1 MKEGFDKEIDSLLRR
16 HGRAGA
22 GARGDG
28 ARAAEGAA
36 HLDADEL
43 SAFAEGAL
51 PAAARLAAV
60 SHLADCDECRGHVV
74 VLSRAAGVES
84 EIEKRAASARVEP
97 ARPERRRG
105 WLSALF
111 APRVLR
117 YAAPA
122 LALCLVAAVSFVAL
136 RSRRGRE
143 ELAGR
148 VSSGEAKRA
157 APARVDEGGAGDA
170 GLVTSDANTS
180 ANANAS
186 VAPSEAP
193 GVETQGET
201 PAKTSAGAPRA
212 AQPARGPNA
221 GGETEAV
228 TADEPKRAEEPP
240 PPASEKA
247 PADSPAPAAPAK
259 SGPTEAAKVE
269 DKEAK
274 AERGEKD
281 QRKYAP
287 REVIANEQA
296 AQQEKQRTNQQ
307 RNLEAQTPDGSRNQR
322 SAANNAAG
330 AGAGLAAATPRED
343 RDKAER
349 GAGAVTSRRARSSG
363 EARAKEGNDEAGR
376 SEGTRSSEEKRSA
389 AGHRFRREGGAWVD
403 VNYKPS
409 MPSTGVRRGTDAY
422 RALVADIPEV
432 GRVAEQIGGEV
443 VVVIKGRAYRI
454 R

>member
-22 GARGDG
+22 GGRGDG

-60 SHLADCDECRGHVV
+60 SHLADCDECRAHVV
-74 VLSRAAGVES
+74 LLSRAAGVEG
-84 EIEKRAASARVEP
+84 EIEKRAAPAGAEP
-97 ARPERRRG
+97 ARPARRRG

-136 RSRRGRE
+136 RTRRGRG

-148 VSSGEAKRA
+148 VSSGEARRA
-157 APARVDEGGAGDA
+157 APARVEEGGAGDA
-170 GLVTSDANTS
+170 GLLTSNANMS
-180 ANANAS
+180 ANANVS
-186 VAPSEAP
+186 VAQSGATSE
-193 GVETQGET
+193 ETQGET
-201 PAKTSAGAPRA
+201 AAKSSAGAPRA

-228 TADEPKRAEEPP
+228 TAEEPKRAEAP
-240 PPASEKA
+240 PPAAEEKA
-247 PADSPAPAAPAK
+247 PAAAAPAAPAK
-259 SGPTEAAKVE
+259 NEPTEAAKAE
-269 DKEAK
+269 DREAK
-274 AERGEKD
+274 AESKEKD
-281 QRKYAP
+281 QRKSAAQ
-287 REVIANEQA
+287 EVAANEQL
-296 AQQEKQRTNQQ
+296 AQQEKQRSNQL
-307 RNLEAQTPDGSRNQR
+307 RNLDVQTPDGSRNQR
-322 SAANNAAG
+322 AAG
-330 AGAGLAAATPRED
+330 NNMSNNSAGVGAGLAAATPRED

-349 GAGAVTSRRARSSG
+349 GGAPASRRARSSG
-363 EARAKEGNDEAGR
+363 ESRAKEGDDEAGR
-376 SEGTRSSEEKRSA
+376 SEETRSA

-403 VNYKPS
+403 VKYKPS
-409 MPSTGVRRGTDAY
+409 MPSTGVRRGTDSY

-432 GRVAEQIGGEV
+432 GRVAEQLGGEV